1 MRRFIKQLLIIC
13 LILSLLLGVSTP
25 ALATTPA
32 NVPIVVYGDTLST
45 DQQEEVRRLLEVD
58 ESKEVKE
65 FYVTGED
72 IATYIDGDPNSNM
85 YSSAKIVREEEG
97 KGLTINIVTA
107 ENITEVT
114 TDMYKNALLT
124 AGVEDATVDVASP
137 IPVTGGSALSGIYK
151 AYDEEGEMLD
161 KDRMELASEELD
173 VATDLAEREGMDS
186 DKVTEL
192 LTDIKKEIA
201 EQNPA
206 TKEDVEQIVKEQLDK
221 LDISLSEDDREM
233 LTRLFEKMQDLDIDF
248 NQVKNQLEDIA
259 ATLKEKMDDI
269 DVDPD
274 FMEKVQNF
282 FKKLFAKVSD
292 IVARLL
298 D

>member
-1 MRRFIKQLLIIC
+1 
-13 LILSLLLGVSTP
+13 
-25 ALATTPA
+25 
-32 NVPIVVYGDTLST
+32 
-45 DQQEEVRRLLEVD
+45 
-58 ESKEVKE
+58 
-65 FYVTGED
+65 
-72 IATYIDGDPNSNM
+72 M
-85 YSSAKIVREEEG
+85 YSLAKIVREEEG

>member
-13 LILSLLLGVSTP
+13 LILSLLLGVSRP

-32 NVPIVVYGDTLST
+32 NVPIVVYGDNLST

>member
-1 MRRFIKQLLIIC
+1 
-13 LILSLLLGVSTP
+13 
-25 ALATTPA
+25 
-32 NVPIVVYGDTLST
+32 
-45 DQQEEVRRLLEVD
+45 
-58 ESKEVKE
+58 
-65 FYVTGED
+65 
-72 IATYIDGDPNSNM
+72 M

-221 LDISLSEDDREM
+221 LDISLSRSEEHTSELQSRGH
-233 LTRLFEKMQDLDIDF
+233 LVCR
-248 NQVKNQLEDIA
+248 
-259 ATLKEKMDDI
+259 
-269 DVDPD
+269 
-274 FMEKVQNF
+274 
-282 FKKLFAKVSD
+282 
-292 IVARLL
+292 
-298 D
+298 